1 MFRNFSS
8 ATVQQLYLM
17 IKIIWNSSKK
27 KKKKLK
33 EPSLNGSM
41 LVSCQYEFQS
51 ESTLD
56 S

>member
-27 KKKKLK
+27 KNKLK